1 MIDLVSEPI
10 DVTQMI
16 ATDDPTSGGVVVF
29 VGTVR
34 NQTGGRE
41 VSRLEYE
48 AYPAMAK
55 AEMAKVAERACAEH
69 GATSVDIVHRVGTL
83 QLGEAAVAIVAR
95 APHRA
100 AAFDACRFAI
110 DTLKQTVPI
119 WKKEVFG
126 DGEVW
131 VGDRP

>member
-1 MIDLVSEPI
+1 MIELVEGPI
-10 DVTQMI
+10 DVAGML
-16 ATDDPTSGGVVVF
+16 AAEEAGAGGVVLF

-34 NQTGGRE
+34 NQTGGRA
-41 VSRLEYE
+41 VTRLEYQ

-55 AEMAKVAERACAEH
+55 AEMAKVADRACAEH
-69 GATSVDIVHRVGTL
+69 GASSVDIAHRVGTL
-83 QLGEAAVAIVAR
+83 QIGDAAVAIVAR
-95 APHRA
+95 APHRG

-110 DTLKQTVPI
+110 DLLKQTVPI
-119 WKKEVFG
+119 WKKEVFE